1 MDFFRFCA
9 FRVPDMQN
17 MEDIVKCMDAHVD
30 ELHEPCKMV
39 VQNATAA
46 LAGFHAACDPSL
58 KDVCP
63 EAIGNT
69 PHTGLCL
76 VQHLAA
82 LSSPCLGE
90 ISKLM
95 LMRMQNRGPPGPHS
109 SMDGF
114 STGLGADAF
123 DFSSGFFGPDVDFAG
138 PGIAPHGDRKGKVFL
153 VGMAGEFHIRSLP
166 GIVARG
172 CGALLLLPPSQ
183 D

>member
-30 ELHEPCKMV
+30 ELQEPCKMI

-58 KDVCP
+58 KAVCP

-69 PHTGLCL
+69 QHTGLCL

-82 LSSPCLGE
+82 LSSPCLSE

-95 LMRMQNRGPPGPHS
+95 LMRMQHRGPPGPHPPPP

-123 DFSSGFFGPDVDFAG
+123 DFSSDFFGPNDDFG
-138 PGIAPHGDRKGKVFL
+138 PGGRVPHGGPHGGPHGKQFL
-153 VGMAGEFHIRSLP
+153 VGMAGECRFC
-166 GIVARG
+166 AA
-172 CGALLLLPPSQ
+172 C
-183 D
+183 